1 MKKITLLLLLLS
13 TTLSFAQVSIGNG
26 DDGSGFN
33 SPPISPYYGTSYSQS
48 IYLASEIN
56 ASGNVTSIEYA
67 LNAGSDLSGSDD
79 NVDVWIGHTAKT
91 AFDSASDWVDV
102 STLSHVLVDGTVT
115 VADDVLIITFSSSFA
130 YNGTDNLVV
139 AIDANESGYDGSA
152 DYVLSTNGPTEDM
165 TLDQKSDTTNS
176 DPTAPELG
184 TLRQN
189 RGNITFN
196 GITQSCPVT
205 SALALDDLTT
215 STATISWTAGGTETA
230 WEYVVQ
236 AAGTGEPTASGT
248 ATTTN
253 PLSLSGLTAST
264 AYEIYVRAN
273 CGGDTSSWVS
283 TTFTTECAVFTAPY
297 SQDFENTGSIPDC
310 WSMSGGEPW
319 VFSTS
324 GGHVGNAGLIGNS
337 SASGGYFAY
346 VDDSTPDN
354 TGTTLQ
360 TPSVDVSG
368 LTTPILNFYLLS
380 NNEGNSNVNFSVDVY
395 DGSSWNTGVYTSNT
409 NTADWVEVTIDLS
422 SLTITG
428 AIKARFIVDEVTS
441 GDFYDDVA
449 IDDVRIMEMPSC
461 LTPTALA
468 LDDLTAS
475 TATISWTAGGTETAW
490 EYVVQA
496 AGTGE
501 PTASGTATTTNP
513 LSLSGLTASTAYEI
527 YVRANCGGDVS
538 SWVSTSFTTLCESNA
553 SFPYLESFE
562 TITSGQPDCW
572 SLEGTTTSSTYHFS
586 SFESG
591 QSGRG
596 MIFDS
601 YNNSIGNTSELIT
614 PMMDASA
621 LTSLELNF
629 QFANPTGGNF
639 EILIS
644 NDGGATYTSLESGLT
659 AQGSWIPKNYDLT
672 SYISSSML
680 VKFKGTSNY
689 GPSGAYVYL
698 DEVGIREIPSC
709 QEPTAFT
716 LDAVTTTTATIS
728 WTAGGTETAWEYVV
742 QAYGTGEP
750 TASGTSTTS
759 NPLTVSGLTA
769 NTAYDFYVRAD
780 CGGGDT
786 SDWKY
791 GGSFTTNCDTAD
803 EALSHNFDTLD
814 NNNLVVDASCWSVS
828 NGGDANTWGLIS
840 DSTTGNVYW
849 NLLYDSS
856 TAHDDYLY
864 SPKFSVIDGVTD
876 AFNFKGWNPNTTWP
890 EVIDV
895 LVVDASDN
903 SLIATL
909 VTDLNLPEPDATTGE
924 ATVFTYDLSAYE
936 GQDVRIAFYSSTT
949 DQNAARIDDFTLDAF
964 STLGTA
970 TNILEGFTLYPT
982 IVKEELNFR
991 SQNKV
996 EAITVFNLLGQKVF
1010 SGAPNANNS
1019 SVNLSTLRPGVYI
1032 VKVSAEGNIGSY
1044 KIIKE

>member
-1 MKKITLLLLLLS
+1 
-13 TTLSFAQVSIGNG
+13 
-26 DDGSGFN
+26 
-33 SPPISPYYGTSYSQS
+33 
-48 IYLASEIN
+48 
-56 ASGNVTSIEYA
+56 
-67 LNAGSDLSGSDD
+67 
-79 NVDVWIGHTAKT
+79 
-91 AFDSASDWVDV
+91 
-102 STLSHVLVDGTVT
+102 
-115 VADDVLIITFSSSFA
+115 
-130 YNGTDNLVV
+130 
-139 AIDANESGYDGSA
+139 
-152 DYVLSTNGPTEDM
+152 
-165 TLDQKSDTTNS
+165 
-176 DPTAPELG
+176 
-184 TLRQN
+184 
-189 RGNITFN
+189 
-196 GITQSCPVT
+196 
-205 SALALDDLTT
+205 
-215 STATISWTAGGTETA
+215 
-230 WEYVVQ
+230 
-236 AAGTGEPTASGT
+236 
-248 ATTTN
+248 
-253 PLSLSGLTAST
+253 
-264 AYEIYVRAN
+264 
-273 CGGDTSSWVS
+273 
-283 TTFTTECAVFTAPY
+283 
-297 SQDFENTGSIPDC
+297 
-310 WSMSGGEPW
+310 
-319 VFSTS
+319 
-324 GGHVGNAGLIGNS
+324 
-337 SASGGYFAY
+337 
-346 VDDSTPDN
+346 
-354 TGTTLQ
+354 
-360 TPSVDVSG
+360 
-368 LTTPILNFYLLS
+368 
-380 NNEGNSNVNFSVDVY
+380 
-395 DGSSWNTGVYTSNT
+395 
-409 NTADWVEVTIDLS
+409 
-422 SLTITG
+422 
-428 AIKARFIVDEVTS
+428 
-441 GDFYDDVA
+441 
-449 IDDVRIMEMPSC
+449 
-461 LTPTALA
+461 
-468 LDDLTAS
+468 
-475 TATISWTAGGTETAW
+475 
-490 EYVVQA
+490 
-496 AGTGE
+496 
-501 PTASGTATTTNP
+501 
-513 LSLSGLTASTAYEI
+513 
-527 YVRANCGGDVS
+527 
-538 SWVSTSFTTLCESNA
+538 
-553 SFPYLESFE
+553 
-562 TITSGQPDCW
+562 
-572 SLEGTTTSSTYHFS
+572 
-586 SFESG
+586 
-591 QSGRG
+591 
-596 MIFDS
+596 
-601 YNNSIGNTSELIT
+601 
-614 PMMDASA
+614 
-621 LTSLELNF
+621 
-629 QFANPTGGNF
+629 
-639 EILIS
+639 
-644 NDGGATYTSLESGLT
+644 
-659 AQGSWIPKNYDLT
+659 
-672 SYISSSML
+672 ML

-769 NTAYDFYVRAD
+769 NTTYDFYVRAD

-786 SDWKY
+786 SDWTY

>member
-115 VADDVLIITFSSSFA
+115 VANDVLIITFSSSFA

-184 TLRQN
+184 ELRQN

-205 SALALDDLTT
+205 SALALDDLTA

-248 ATTTN
+248 TTTTN

-468 LDDLTAS
+468 LDDL
-475 TATISWTAGGTETAW
+475 
-490 EYVVQA
+490 
-496 AGTGE
+496 
-501 PTASGTATTTNP
+501 
-513 LSLSGLTASTAYEI
+513 
-527 YVRANCGGDVS
+527 
-538 SWVSTSFTTLCESNA
+538 
-553 SFPYLESFE
+553 
-562 TITSGQPDCW
+562 
-572 SLEGTTTSSTYHFS
+572 
-586 SFESG
+586 
-591 QSGRG
+591 
-596 MIFDS
+596 
-601 YNNSIGNTSELIT
+601 
-614 PMMDASA
+614 
-621 LTSLELNF
+621 
-629 QFANPTGGNF
+629 
-639 EILIS
+639 
-644 NDGGATYTSLESGLT
+644 
-659 AQGSWIPKNYDLT
+659 
-672 SYISSSML
+672 
-680 VKFKGTSNY
+680 
-689 GPSGAYVYL
+689 
-698 DEVGIREIPSC
+698 
-709 QEPTAFT
+709 
-716 LDAVTTTTATIS
+716 TTTTATIS